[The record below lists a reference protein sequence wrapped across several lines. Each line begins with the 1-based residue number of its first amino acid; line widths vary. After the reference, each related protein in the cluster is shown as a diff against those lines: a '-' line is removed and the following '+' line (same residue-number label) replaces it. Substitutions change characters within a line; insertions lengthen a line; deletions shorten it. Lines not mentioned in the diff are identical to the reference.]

1 MTLSPQSN
9 GRLAGK
15 VALVTGGARGMG
27 ASHVRAMVAE
37 GAAVLVTDVLHDEGR
52 ALAEELGDAVDYAPL
67 DVTDRAAWADVVAH
81 TQQRFGAL
89 NVLVNNAGIVN
100 WNPIGRFTDKQW
112 DKIIAINLTGVFNG
126 ISACTDLLVASA
138 PSSIINISSV
148 AGMRGYPGIPG
159 YVAAKWGVRGLTKA
173 VALDLGS
180 RGVRCNSV
188 HPGMVETP
196 MTDGLGGQQP
206 YVALGRMGE
215 PRELSNLV
223 LFLAGDESS
232 FCTGAE
238 FVADG
243 GEVAGMAAGS
253 LGPLG

>member
-1 MTLSPQSN
+1 MVSMSSGR

-27 ASHVRAMVAE
+27 ASHVRTMVAV
-37 GAAVLVTDVLHDEGR
+37 GAAVVATDVLHDEGR
-52 ALAEELGDAVDYAPL
+52 ALAEELGDAVRYLPL
-67 DVTDRAAWADVVAH
+67 DVTDRSAWTGVVEQAVA
-81 TQQRFGAL
+81 QFGRL

-100 WNPIGRFTDKQW
+100 WNPTGRFTHEQW
-112 DKIIAINLTGVFNG
+112 DTIIAINLTGVFNG
-126 ISACTDLLVASA
+126 ISACTAALVAAA

-196 MTDGLGGQQP
+196 MTDGLGGQQKH
-206 YVALGRMGE
+206 VAMGRMGE

-223 LFLAGDESS
+223 LFLASDESS

-243 GEVAGMAAGS
+243 GEVAGMAPGS
-253 LGPLG
+253 LG